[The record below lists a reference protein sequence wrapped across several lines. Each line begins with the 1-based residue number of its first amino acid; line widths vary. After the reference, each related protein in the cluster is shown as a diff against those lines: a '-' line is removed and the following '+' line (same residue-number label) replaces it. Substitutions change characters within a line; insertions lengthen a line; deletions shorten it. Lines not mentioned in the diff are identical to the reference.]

1 MEWTGPRTLRVTMRE
16 PSLDW
21 SVTLTER
28 PMEAVMNRM
37 AGPMPTRTWRPRP
50 MCAMRELMAHRA
62 LHLGRIRLDGLA
74 PAGMPAVLM
83 PDLVYGVEASR
94 ANLRGVDLGEVTT
107 AAVEPRVGGF
117 PFPVRG
123 VLAIG
128 DFRAR
133 IADEQEYR
141 ALADRYSSYR
151 QAGAT

>member
-1 MEWTGPRTLRVTMRE
+1 
-16 PSLDW
+16 
-21 SVTLTER
+21 
-28 PMEAVMNRM
+28 
-37 AGPMPTRTWRPRP
+37 
-50 MCAMRELMAHRA
+50 MAHRA

-94 ANLRGVDLGEVTT
+94 AGLRGVDLGEVTT

-133 IADEQEYR
+133 IADEQESGPSRTGTARIARPGRPDLWRCPAWRGLIAARVQMCARTAR
-141 ALADRYSSYR
+141 AMATAAVRAAADLK
-151 QAGAT
+151 